1 MNIQTIIND
10 SHIVQDYP
18 VSDMIFSCEE
28 IVMYLSQNM
37 TLFPGDIIC
46 VGTSQGL
53 GPMERDSAI
62 TVRIDGI
69 GDLNN
74 TYGWFNLT

>member
-1 MNIQTIIND
+1 
-10 SHIVQDYP
+10 
-18 VSDMIFSCEE
+18 
-28 IVMYLSQNM
+28 MYLSQNM